1 MDNLHKRFLLFL
13 IGCIGL
19 RTLFVYIAKT
29 IKPKLLP
36 ILGIIALIPAI
47 GFSYIYI
54 THSRKTGGETFGQKI
69 WWGDLRPIHALLY
82 FTFAYMAI
90 TKDSRAWTILFLDV
104 ALGLTAFII
113 YHYNK
118 GDFGKIL

>member
-1 MDNLHKRFLLFL
+1 MDNLEKRFLLFI

-29 IKPKLLP
+29 IKPKHLP
-36 ILGIIALIPAI
+36 IMGIIALIPAI

-54 THSRKTGGETFGQKI
+54 THSRNTGGEVSGEKI
-69 WWGDLRPIHALLY
+69 WWTNLRPIHAALY
-82 FTFAYMAI
+82 FVFAYMAI
-90 TKDSRAWTILFLDV
+90 TKNHRAWTVLFLDV

-113 YHYNK
+113 YHYNN
-118 GDFGKIL
+118 GDFANIL

>member
-29 IKPKLLP
+29 IKPKHLP
-36 ILGIIALIPAI
+36 IVGIIALIPAI

-54 THSRKTGGETFGQKI
+54 TDSRKTGGEVFDQKI
-69 WWGDLRPIHALLY
+69 WWGDLRPLHAFLY

-90 TKDSRAWTILFLDV
+90 TKYPRAWTVLFLDV

-113 YHYNK
+113 YHYDN
-118 GDFGKIL
+118 GDFAKIL